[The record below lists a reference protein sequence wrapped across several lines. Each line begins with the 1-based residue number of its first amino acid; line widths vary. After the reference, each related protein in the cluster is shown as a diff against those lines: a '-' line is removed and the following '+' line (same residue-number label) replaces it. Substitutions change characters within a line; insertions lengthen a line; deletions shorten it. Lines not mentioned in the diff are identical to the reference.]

1 MKKNLLTIIILA
13 FQVVQVV
20 ILGFILLSLMTTNSK
35 AVTVLNDVAAAFELE
50 QAGGLGGAG
59 VDPMSVNQNVAIADI
74 GRYQVNA
81 GEAITVTLT
90 INPTESGGDGRQHYA
105 QITAELLMDMTN
117 ENYAANEPL
126 LAGMD
131 TSIQTK
137 IDEVVRKY
145 TYETVM
151 TNQDTI
157 KQEILSALWEMFGG
171 QTGTF
176 IYNMN
181 LRITPA

>member
-1 MKKNLLTIIILA
+1 MKKNLLTILILA
-13 FQVVQVV
+13 TNIVTLAMVGIMMFSVMGNVNQATA
-20 ILGFILLSLMTTNSK
+20 FI
-35 AVTVLNDVAAAFELE
+35 NDIAAAYELE
-50 QAGGLGGAG
+50 TSGGVGGAG
-59 VDPMSVNQNVAIADI
+59 VDPMTVNQNVAIADI
-74 GRYQVNA
+74 GRYQVNG

-90 INPTESGGDGRQHYA
+90 ISSAENGGDGRQHYA

-126 LAGMD
+126 LSGMD